1 MIRKAD
7 KYLLLFLMMTV
18 LSQTLNAKRLTFYA
32 ECLTLNAKRVTY
44 ILSNTDRQRPTA
56 NCQRY
61 LDSLPKI
68 KPDTLPS
75 GVVII
80 PPTQGRLFIVG
91 DIYINGNKVTRS
103 FVITRELPFKSGDS
117 LTLQQLT
124 YDFARSREHLINTRL
139 FNEVTISLK
148 GFRGYIADIQITVKE
163 RWYIFPLPYVR
174 PVDRNFTAWA
184 ETGYS
189 LSRFDYGIKYSQYN
203 VTGRNDNLRV
213 WLITGFSRQVELAY
227 DRPNTG
233 KNLVHGFG
241 GGFLISGSEQLD
253 VTTTN
258 NQQVFV
264 DRDSVKNAGKYLQ
277 TQLSFSLRY
286 YYRPAIRTKHFFRIS
301 FNKLTID
308 STVLLFNPNYFL
320 NQSLS
325 VIYPEFFYSLNYNN
339 IDYVPYPTRGFL
351 FETSIMQRGFS
362 ENMHMT
368 QLIARSTEAFS
379 FAPKMYFVSQNF
391 GVLRLPFRQ
400 SFYNQSLLGYGDYY
414 MRGLEKYVVDGVGLL
429 LDRNTV
435 MRELAHFDIPFLR
448 GTAHDHIPFRI
459 FVKTYVDLGYVTN
472 KYNSQNSLQN
482 TMLYTYGAGF
492 DIVTFYDFVFRIEYS
507 VNQLGEKGL
516 FFHIRNDF

>member
-7 KYLLLFLMMTV
+7 KYLLLFVMMTV
-18 LSQTLNAKRLTFYA
+18 LSLTLNAKRLTPNVVR
-32 ECLTLNAKRVTY
+32 LNYFPST
-44 ILSNTDRQRPTA
+44 INRQPPTT
-56 NCQRY
+56 NGQRSWVIGHLF
-61 LDSLPKI
+61 LDSLPKL

-75 GVVII
+75 GVII
-80 PPTQGRLFIVG
+80 VPPTQGRLFVVG
-91 DIYINGNKVTRS
+91 DIYISGNKVTKS

-117 LTLQQLT
+117 ITLQQLT
-124 YDFARSREHLINTRL
+124 YDFTRSREHLINTRL

-148 GFRGYIADIQITVKE
+148 GFRGFVADIEITVKE
-163 RWYIFPLPYVR
+163 RWYIFPLPYIR

-189 LSRFDYGIKYSQYN
+189 LSRFDYGLKYSQYN
-203 VTGRNDNLRV
+203 FTGRNDNLRV

-253 VTTTN
+253 VITTN

-264 DRDSVKNAGKYLQ
+264 DRDSIKNAGRYLQ

-301 FNKLTID
+301 FNKLAID
-308 STVLLFNPNYFL
+308 STVLMFNPNYFL
-320 NQSLS
+320 NHTLS
-325 VIYPEFFYSLNYNN
+325 VVYPELFYSLNYNN

-368 QLIARSTEAFS
+368 QLIARSTEAVS
-379 FAPKMYFVSQNF
+379 FAPKMYFVTQNF

-414 MRGLEKYVVDGVGLL
+414 MRGLERYVVDGVGLL

-459 FVKTYVDLGYVTN
+459 FAKAYVDLGYVTN